1 MALPDQVDL
10 YLGDSGGVNLAT
22 VGTHSQSIARAVHD
36 DNISTPLIATIFWQ
50 AFMNSS
56 AFGGLVSEEI
66 MERGEKMIVRHGV
79 GTWPRQ
85 DLLIF
90 DPDFSGPYPYIV
102 GSIRTYLQN
111 TTGSQVLFD
120 GWRTFIQRYSFAIQ
134 SSSPFGSIILDQGG
148 YAAVEALDTQP
159 FGLIIDRM
167 PPIEFTAMPPLPPT
181 ALSPSPALAAD
192 PVCSSPQKVTVGVCA
207 KSAKSGMTREG
218 VTTANHAFKTTSTVI
233 INGNPYSVK
242 PADQD
247 LVTDS
252 CFIEVKNALQIGNR
266 GPLTPLTGVVPIGAQ
281 MSYESIG
288 RGRRYVKIGSCD
300 PSIPWVND
308 PLNQQ
313 KVYTACD
320 TIPGDSGTAL
330 IDDSSGHVIGF
341 AIWKIADPNYQCSAW
356 IWANSV
362 FEAHSLS

>member
-22 VGTHSQSIARAVHD
+22 VGTHSQSIGQAVHD

-66 MERGEKMIVRHGV
+66 MERGEKIIVCHGV
-79 GTWPRQ
+79 GSWPRQ

-120 GWRTFIQRYSFAIQ
+120 GWSTFIQRYSNAIQ
-134 SSSPFGSIILDQGG
+134 SSSPFGGIILDQGG
-148 YAAVEALDTQP
+148 YAAVEALDAQP
-159 FGLIIDRM
+159 FGLIIARM
-167 PPIEFTAMPPLPPT
+167 PPIEFTAM
-181 ALSPSPALAAD
+181 SPSPALAAD
-192 PVCSSPQKVTVGVCA
+192 AVCNPPERVTVGVCA
-207 KSAKSGMTREG
+207 KSAKSGVTREG
-218 VTTANHAFKTTSTVI
+218 VTTANHAFKTTSTVM
-233 INGNPYSVK
+233 INGNQYSVN

-247 LVTDS
+247 PVTDS
-252 CFIEVKNALQIGNR
+252 CFIEVKNALQMGNR

-281 MSYESIG
+281 MSYESIDTTTIK
-288 RGRRYVKIGSCD
+288 RGRRSVKLSSCD

-330 IDDSSGHVIGF
+330 VDDNSGHVIGF
-341 AIWKIADPNYQCSAW
+341 AIWRIADPNYQCSAW

-362 FEAHSLS
+362 FDAHSLS